1 VQTYSY
7 EVDVVLGA
15 ARSKEALEAA
25 CQARG
30 REGYRLV
37 HTESIIAPSSMT
49 DNPPPTSMTV
59 GVILFFEKAE

>member
-1 VQTYSY
+1 MQTYSY
-7 EVDVVLGA
+7 EVEIVLGA

-30 REGYRLV
+30 QEGYRLV
-37 HTESIIAPSSMT
+37 HTEPIVAPSGMT
-49 DNPPPTSMTV
+49 DSPPPTSMTV